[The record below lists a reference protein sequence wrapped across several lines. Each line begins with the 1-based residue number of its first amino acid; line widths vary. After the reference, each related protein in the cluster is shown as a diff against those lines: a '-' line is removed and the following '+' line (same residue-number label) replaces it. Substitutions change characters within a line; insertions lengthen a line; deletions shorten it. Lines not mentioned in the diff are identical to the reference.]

1 MYYKDLWE
9 FVINVL
15 EFLSAAKF
23 FTAACMLGD
32 LASQDCLLG
41 MEFSGRDE
49 SGSRVMGLLAAKGLA
64 SVVDAHRDF
73 LWSVP
78 EDWTLEQAATVPVAY
93 ATAFYALV
101 VRGHIRAGETVL
113 IHSGS
118 GAVGQAAISIA
129 LRRGCHVLT
138 TVGSE
143 SKRKYLQQR
152 FPELDDSCFANSRDS
167 NFWQTLRETTEGR
180 GVDVVLN
187 SLAEDKLQSS
197 VQLLA
202 QHGRFLEI
210 GKYDLSNNTSLGML
224 VDSWNETLC
233 IYCGMHSMDFLTR
246 FGLYVIIMKPFVLV
260 HCVVIGSI

>member
-1 MYYKDLWE
+1 
-9 FVINVL
+9 
-15 EFLSAAKF
+15 
-23 FTAACMLGD
+23 

-41 MEFSGRDE
+41 MEFSGRDA

-73 LWSVP
+73 LWTVP
-78 EDWTLEQAATVPVAY
+78 DDWSLEQAATVPVAY

-101 VRGHIRAGETVL
+101 VRGQIQRGETVL

-129 LRRGCHVLT
+129 LRRGCRVLT
-138 TVGSE
+138 TVGSAT
-143 SKRKYLQQR
+143 KRQYLQQR
-152 FPELDDSCFANSRDS
+152 FPELTDSCFANSRS
-167 NFWQTLRETTEGR
+167 STFWRTLRRSTGGR

-187 SLAEDKLQSS
+187 SLTEDKLQSS

-210 GKYDLSNNTSLGML
+210 GKFDLSNDTGLGMITCHI
-224 VDSWNETLC
+224 VFSVPN
-233 IYCGMHSMDFLTR
+233 
-246 FGLYVIIMKPFVLV
+246 
-260 HCVVIGSI
+260 

>member
-1 MYYKDLWE
+1 M
-9 FVINVL
+9 
-15 EFLSAAKF
+15 S
-23 FTAACMLGD
+23 GD

-49 SGSRVMGLLAAKGLA
+49 SGNRVMGLLAAKGLA
-64 SVVDAHRDF
+64 SVVDAYRDF
-73 LWSVP
+73 LWSIP
-78 EDWTLEQAATVPVAY
+78 DDWSLEQAATVPVAY
-93 ATAFYALV
+93 STAFYALV

-129 LRRGCHVLT
+129 LRRGCRVVT
-138 TVGSE
+138 TVGSTT
-143 SKRKYLQQR
+143 KRRYLQQR
-152 FPELDDSCFANSRDS
+152 FPELTDASFADSRDS
-167 NFWQTLRETTEGR
+167 NFWRTLRNITGGR

-210 GKYDLSNNTSLGML
+210 GKFDLSNNTPLGML
-224 VDSWNETLC
+224 IANLNE
-233 IYCGMHSMDFLTR
+233 
-246 FGLYVIIMKPFVLV
+246 
-260 HCVVIGSI
+260 

>member
-1 MYYKDLWE
+1 L
-9 FVINVL
+9 
-15 EFLSAAKF
+15 
-23 FTAACMLGD
+23 LGG

-49 SGSRVMGLLAAKGLA
+49 SGNRVMGLLAAKGLA

-73 LWSVP
+73 LWNVP
-78 EDWTLEQAATVPVAY
+78 HDWTLEQAATVPVAY

-101 VRGHIRAGETVL
+101 VRGRIRAGETVL

-129 LRRGCHVLT
+129 LRHGCHVLT
-138 TVGSE
+138 TVGSAT
-143 SKRKYLQQR
+143 KRQYLQQR
-152 FPELDDSCFANSRDS
+152 FPDLNDASFADSRDS
-167 NFWQTLRETTEGR
+167 NFWRTLRKTTGGR

-210 GKYDLSNNTSLGML
+210 GKFDLSNNTPLGTL
-224 VDSWNETLC
+224 VTNPN
-233 IYCGMHSMDFLTR
+233 
-246 FGLYVIIMKPFVLV
+246 KQ
-260 HCVVIGSI
+260 

>member
-1 MYYKDLWE
+1 
-9 FVINVL
+9 
-15 EFLSAAKF
+15 
-23 FTAACMLGD
+23 
-32 LASQDCLLG
+32 

-49 SGSRVMGLLAAKGLA
+49 SGNRVMGLLAAKGLA

-73 LWSVP
+73 LWNVP
-78 EDWTLEQAATVPVAY
+78 HDWTLEQAATVPVAY

-101 VRGHIRAGETVL
+101 VRGRIRAGETVL

-129 LRRGCHVLT
+129 LRHGCHVLT
-138 TVGSE
+138 TVGSAT
-143 SKRKYLQQR
+143 KRQYLQQR
-152 FPELDDSCFANSRDS
+152 FPDLNDASFADSRDS
-167 NFWQTLRETTEGR
+167 NFWRTLRKTTGGR

-210 GKYDLSNNTSLGML
+210 GKFDLSNNTPLGTL
-224 VDSWNETLC
+224 VTNPN
-233 IYCGMHSMDFLTR
+233 
-246 FGLYVIIMKPFVLV
+246 KQ
-260 HCVVIGSI
+260 

>member
-1 MYYKDLWE
+1 MHECHL
-9 FVINVL
+9 
-15 EFLSAAKF
+15 
-23 FTAACMLGD
+23 LGD

-49 SGSRVMGLLAAKGLA
+49 SGNRVMGLLAAKGLA
-64 SVVDAHRDF
+64 TVVDAHRDF
-73 LWSVP
+73 LWRVP
-78 EDWTLEQAATVPVAY
+78 DDWSLEQAATVPVAY

-101 VRGHIRAGETVL
+101 VRGRIRAGETVL

-129 LRRGCHVLT
+129 LRHGCHVVT
-138 TVGSE
+138 TVGSAT
-143 SKRKYLQQR
+143 KWQYLQQR
-152 FPELDDSCFANSRDS
+152 FPELSDTSFADSRDS
-167 NFWQTLRETTEGR
+167 NFWRTLRETTGGR

-210 GKYDLSNNTSLGML
+210 GKFDLSNNTPLGML
-224 VDSWNETLC
+224 IANLNE
-233 IYCGMHSMDFLTR
+233 
-246 FGLYVIIMKPFVLV
+246 
-260 HCVVIGSI
+260 

>member
-1 MYYKDLWE
+1 VHECHL
-9 FVINVL
+9 
-15 EFLSAAKF
+15 
-23 FTAACMLGD
+23 LGD

-49 SGSRVMGLLAAKGLA
+49 SGNRVMGLLAAKGLA
-64 SVVDAHRDF
+64 TVVDAHRDF
-73 LWSVP
+73 LWRVP
-78 EDWTLEQAATVPVAY
+78 DDWSLEQAATVPVAY

-101 VRGHIRAGETVL
+101 VRGRIRAGETVL

-129 LRRGCHVLT
+129 LRHGCHVVT
-138 TVGSE
+138 TVGSAT
-143 SKRKYLQQR
+143 KWQYLQQR
-152 FPELDDSCFANSRDS
+152 FPELSDTSFADSRDS
-167 NFWQTLRETTEGR
+167 NFWRTLRETTGGR

-210 GKYDLSNNTSLGML
+210 GKFDLSNNTPLGML
-224 VDSWNETLC
+224 IANLNE
-233 IYCGMHSMDFLTR
+233 
-246 FGLYVIIMKPFVLV
+246 
-260 HCVVIGSI
+260 

>member
-1 MYYKDLWE
+1 LHLRCISN
-9 FVINVL
+9 FAFFGTVVL
-15 EFLSAAKF
+15 YSCSHL
-23 FTAACMLGD
+23 LGD
-32 LASQDCLLG
+32 LAAQDCLLG

-49 SGSRVMGLLAAKGLA
+49 SGNRVMGLLAAKGLA
-64 SVVDAHRDF
+64 TVVDAHRDF
-73 LWSVP
+73 LWNIP
-78 EDWTLEQAATVPVAY
+78 HDWSLEEAATVPVAY

-101 VRGHIRAGETVL
+101 VRGRIRAGETVL

-129 LRRGCHVLT
+129 LRHGCRVVT
-138 TVGSE
+138 TVGSA

-152 FPELDDSCFANSRDS
+152 FPELSDTSFADSRDS
-167 NFWQTLRETTEGR
+167 NFWRTLRQTTGGR

-210 GKYDLSNNTSLGML
+210 GKFDLSNNTPLGML
-224 VDSWNETLC
+224 AD
-233 IYCGMHSMDFLTR
+233 
-246 FGLYVIIMKPFVLV
+246 II
-260 HCVVIGSI
+260 

>member
-1 MYYKDLWE
+1 VY
-9 FVINVL
+9 FVNFVCI
-15 EFLSAAKF
+15 
-23 FTAACMLGD
+23 LGD

-41 MEFSGRDE
+41 MEFSGHDE

-78 EDWTLEQAATVPVAY
+78 DDWSLEHAATVPVAY

-101 VRGHIRAGETVL
+101 VRGRIRAGETVL

-118 GAVGQAAISIA
+118 GAVGQAAISIS
-129 LRRGCHVLT
+129 LRRGCQVLT
-138 TVGSE
+138 TVGSAA
-143 SKRKYLQQR
+143 KRSYLQQR
-152 FPELDDSCFANSRDS
+152 FPELNDSSFANSRDA
-167 NFWQTLRETTEGR
+167 NFWRTLRKRTGGR

-210 GKYDLSNNTSLGML
+210 GKFDLSNNTPLGMKKQ
-224 VDSWNETLC
+224 S
-233 IYCGMHSMDFLTR
+233 S
-246 FGLYVIIMKPFVLV
+246 
-260 HCVVIGSI
+260 